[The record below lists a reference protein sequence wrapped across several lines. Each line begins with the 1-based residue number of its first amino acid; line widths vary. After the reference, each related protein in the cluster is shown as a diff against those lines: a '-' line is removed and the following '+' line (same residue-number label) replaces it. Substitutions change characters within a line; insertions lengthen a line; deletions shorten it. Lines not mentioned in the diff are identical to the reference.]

1 MRKTTPVNTVLE
13 ALEMFQQGT
22 TTTEVRTPI
31 SLQSVRKRF
40 LDAKEA
46 GKRVLIENSD
56 LSSANSV
63 VVDIDYVGSRW
74 CLGYQKVLYFGEEVR
89 IPHTIHFCDVYGAYG
104 NEAQRSKRQ
113 VKIIFEGENPF
124 E

>member
-13 ALEMFQQGT
+13 ALETFQQGAAL
-22 TTTEVRTPI
+22 TEFRTPP

-40 LDAKEA
+40 LDAKKE

-63 VVDIDYVGSRW
+63 VVDIDYVGNRW
-74 CLGYQKVLYFGEEVR
+74 CLGYQKVLYFGEEVL

-104 NEAQRSKRQ
+104 NEVQRSKRQ